1 MDSHSRWEEPFRTNP
16 ATFSQNY
23 RIWAAMNNVPLDDS
37 PVDGEDGEDEMMEV
51 DGDDGD
57 DAAAAVE
64 DGDEGMPDF
73 FGGSTAG
80 GDEPEKT
87 KSKRKKTKVAA
98 LVRQKIE
105 KALDSTGLADK
116 RARQCD
122 ETDFL
127 KLLHALN
134 SEGIHFA

>member
-1 MDSHSRWEEPFRTNP
+1 
-16 ATFSQNY
+16 
-23 RIWAAMNNVPLDDS
+23 MNNVPLDDGL
-37 PVDGEDGEDEMMEV
+37 VEDEDEDQDDDLDQDGAMDV
-51 DGDDGD
+51 DGDDNIEGD
-57 DAAAAVE
+57 DSAHE
-64 DGDEGMPDF
+64 ENEGEGVTDF
-73 FGGSTAG
+73 FANLQPAI
-80 GDEPEKT
+80 PEKT

-98 LVRQKIE
+98 LIRKKIE
-105 KALDSTGLADK
+105 GALERTDLLEK